1 MKYYSCFATLPKRC
15 FVFIEQLLQ
24 EEARKGEE
32 LWASADESCKG
43 LARVVHRGTAQR
55 LEEQVERERKRLDMQ
70 PKKKKKKAKTLQSLF
85 YITRPEILKAHFVTF
100 SDASHLVV
108 KKCIAHNVNRRCWI
122 LHLVYIICDV
132 KHAFIHF

>member
-70 PKKKKKKAKTLQSLF
+70 PKKKKKKSENSSVT
-85 YITRPEILKAHFVTF
+85 ILYHT
-100 SDASHLVV
+100 S
-108 KKCIAHNVNRRCWI
+108 
-122 LHLVYIICDV
+122 
-132 KHAFIHF
+132 